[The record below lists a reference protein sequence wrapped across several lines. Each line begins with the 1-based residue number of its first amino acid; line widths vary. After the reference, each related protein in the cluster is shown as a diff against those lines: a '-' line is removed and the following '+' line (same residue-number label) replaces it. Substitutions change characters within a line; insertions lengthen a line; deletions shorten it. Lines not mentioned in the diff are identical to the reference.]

1 MGGLL
6 VARLTQRHVASA
18 RGLTLLETL
27 IGITIATRFKAT
39 SHPRLRALPR
49 LTTGALAA
57 GTRPRPDRRYRG
69 RGIRRPPR

>member
-6 VARLTQRHVASA
+6 VARLTRRHVASA

-27 IGITIATRFKAT
+27 IGIATRFEAP

-49 LTTGALAA
+49 LTTGAPAA